1 MIPSLAG
8 EGMGIALAS
17 GMAAAA
23 AYARGGAAAALDWQ
37 PQVARRLR
45 RPLGVAGWVRA
56 ADVWG
61 L

>member
-1 MIPSLAG
+1 
-8 EGMGIALAS
+8 MGIALAS